1 MESVLNIWKREAT
14 KIVSRVGVEPDSL
27 DVTEIDSLAMNLA
40 LIEIREAIEEN
51 TAVQRSILDHA
62 RGISDESASL
72 LTTIS
77 GFCEDLKS
85 VSDGLASQRQVSQ
98 GLIELV
104 AKLGDRMDRLAKEKQ
119 DRPSVLNGPDTAGP
133 G

>member
-1 MESVLNIWKREAT
+1 MTMESVLGKEAFQMA
-14 KIVSRVGVEPDSL
+14 VEGKL
-27 DVTEIDSLAMNLA
+27 KMLEIEDLRTAAALVVA
-40 LIEIREAIEEN
+40 LIEIREAIQEN
-51 TAVQRSILDHA
+51 TSVQRSILDHA
-62 RGISDESASL
+62 RGIADESASL